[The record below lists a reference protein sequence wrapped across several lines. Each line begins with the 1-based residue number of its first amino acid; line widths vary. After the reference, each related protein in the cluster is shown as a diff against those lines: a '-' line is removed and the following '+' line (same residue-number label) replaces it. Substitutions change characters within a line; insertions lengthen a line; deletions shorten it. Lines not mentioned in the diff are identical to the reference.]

1 MGCSRPAVCGFTA
14 LFIMI
19 LGLGGC
25 GSRSSNVPPSPQVP
39 ASISLIPA
47 SNLSLELGAQQSFGV
62 TVRSS
67 ANTIIAIPVTL
78 VSSNTAVL
86 TIANNGV
93 SCAGTWNSLVNPSV
107 CTPGPTG
114 VSVVTATAQGVT
126 SPPTTVYVHQHID
139 NIAISPVNPITVPCF
154 SQGQTALYQAAAL
167 SAGVDITSTVGP
179 FLWSPANGTV
189 LKLDNTL
196 TTLLANQVQ
205 ATAENPGQTTFE
217 VSAAGVN
224 SAPIQFETCPV
235 QSISLA
241 VTNTT
246 DTSFTIAAG
255 GSKAITATVLDSMG
269 VTLNNP
275 PLTWST
281 SNAGVATVSTTGTVS
296 AVAAG
301 AADIIASCT
310 PPSCNTGFVPSLPV
324 YPSQVIVANVSA
336 PTTAPS
342 VTTWVSTTQ
351 CQNLLGCTA
360 NIRSLV
366 TSSAGATTFG
376 VSAALP
382 GSPNSF
388 LFNPQGSAGFLG
400 SQKSLMVLN
409 PTANPPT
416 VNNVTTVMGK
426 VLAVSYDGTRVITS
440 DTQSV
445 PNQVFIYN
453 SANTSVAPVNLPIEG
468 ASAAAFSLDGLK
480 AYIVA
485 NPSSGSTLYVY
496 STVDSLKTYPLSGP
510 ATSLSA
516 SHSGAFMYLAG
527 GNTVPTVSAR
537 IVCSNATADTVSTPG
552 LATMLQTVP
561 DGVHFLALDPP
572 YIDEITAT
580 VTITPSV
587 CSPAVSDT
595 VSSTNLGQGSF
606 TLLKMIL
613 SADGRQAFI
622 LSSDIGSVLVYNV
635 AGRVTSSIPL
645 VNNATPVSASAT
657 LDATLLFV
665 GGSDGAVHVLNAVA
679 GGDTQQIPFPTDLCN
694 NVSFTCT
701 PDLIAV
707 RP

>member
-1 MGCSRPAVCGFTA
+1 MGCSRPLVCGFAA

-19 LGLGGC
+19 FGLGC
-25 GSRSSNVPPSPQVP
+25 GGRSSNVPPSPQVP
-39 ASISLIPA
+39 ASITLTPA
-47 SNLSLELGAQQSFGV
+47 TNLSLELGEQQSFGV

-67 ANTIIAIPVTL
+67 ANTIISIPVTL
-78 VSSNTAVL
+78 ASSNTAVL

-93 SCAGTWNSLVNPSV
+93 ACAGTWDSVVNPTV

-139 NIAISPVNPITVPCF
+139 NIAITPVNPITVPCF
-154 SQGQTALYQAAAL
+154 SQGQTALYQATAL
-167 SAGVDITSTVGP
+167 SAGADITSTVGP
-179 FLWSPANGTV
+179 FQWAPTNGTIV
-189 LKLDNTL
+189 KLDNTL
-196 TTLLANQVQ
+196 TTLLVNQVQ
-205 ATAENPGQTTFE
+205 ATAENPGITTFA

-224 SAPIQFETCPV
+224 SAAIQFETCPV

-241 VTNTT
+241 VANTT
-246 DTSFTIAAG
+246 DTSFTIAPG

-269 VTLNNP
+269 FTLTNP

-296 AVAAG
+296 AIAAG

-310 PPSCNTGFVPSLPV
+310 PPSCNTGIVPSLPV
-324 YPSQVIVANVSA
+324 YPREAIVVNVSA

-342 VTTWVSTTQ
+342 VTTWVTTTQ

-366 TSSAGATTFG
+366 TSSTGATTFG

-382 GSPNSF
+382 SSPNSF
-388 LFNPQGSAGFLG
+388 LFNPQGTAGFLG
-400 SQKSLMVLN
+400 SEKSLMVLD

-416 VNNVTTVMGK
+416 VSNVTSVKGK
-426 VLAVSYDGTRVITS
+426 VLAVSYDGMRVITS

-453 SANTSVAPVNLPIEG
+453 AANTSVAPVSLLING

-480 AYIVA
+480 AYIVS
-485 NPSSGSTLYVY
+485 NTSSGSTLYVY
-496 STVDSLKTYPLSGP
+496 STVDSLKTYSLSGP
-510 ATSLSA
+510 ATSLTA
-516 SHSGAFMYLAG
+516 SHTGAFIYQAG
-527 GNTVPTVSAR
+527 GTAVPTISAR
-537 IVCSNATADTVSTPG
+537 IVCSNAIADTVSTPG
-552 LATMLQTVP
+552 LATMIQTVP

-580 VTITPSV
+580 VITTPSV
-587 CSPAVSDT
+587 CSPDVSDT

-606 TLLKMIL
+606 TPLKLIL

-622 LSSDIGSVLVYNV
+622 LSGDIGSVLVYDL

-645 VNNATPVSASAT
+645 VNNATPVSASAS
-657 LDATLLFV
+657 LGANLLFV
-665 GGSDGAVHVLNAVA
+665 GGSDGAVHVLNTVA